1 MCQRSRR
8 LTIGPGTRQGQG
20 MAWLCTHPDILPTMP
35 RPVVAIGNFDGVHAG
50 HRALLAVAKEVAL
63 GLGKAPVVVLT
74 FDPHP
79 RLVLRPEVPHYN
91 LMTLPEKQAALGVAG
106 VQGVAVVPFTLAVA
120 QQTPEAFVA
129 EIVQGWLQAQA
140 VVVGENFR
148 FGAKAAGTPAML
160 AAMLGAANVQVVAL
174 LRDAEGPLSST
185 RLRVAQTAGK
195 TQSSSV

>member
-8 LTIGPGTRQGQG
+8 LTIGPHARQGQG

-35 RPVVAIGNFDGVHAG
+35 CPVVAIGNFDGVHAG

-63 GLGKAPVVVLT
+63 GLGGAPLVVLT

-79 RLVLRPEVPHYN
+79 RTVLRPEVPHHA
-91 LMTLPEKQAALGVAG
+91 LMTLPEKQAALAAAG
-106 VQGVAVVPFTLAVA
+106 VRGVAVVPFTLALA

-148 FGAKAAGTPAML
+148 FGARAAGTPTTL
-160 AAMLGAANVQVVAL
+160 AAMLGAANVQVLPL
-174 LRDAEGPLSST
+174 LRDAEGPLSSS
-185 RLRVAQTAGK
+185 RLRAAQTAG
-195 TQSSSV
+195 

>member
-1 MCQRSRR
+1 
-8 LTIGPGTRQGQG
+8 

-50 HRALLAVAKEVAL
+50 HRALLAVAQAL
-63 GLGKAPVVVLT
+63 AAQRQAPLVVLT

-79 RLVLRPEVPHYN
+79 RTVVRPEVPHYN
-91 LMTLPEKQAALGVAG
+91 LMTLAQKQTALGAAG
-106 VQGVAVVPFTLAVA
+106 AQGVAVVPFTPAVA

-129 EIVQGWLQAQA
+129 EIVQGWLQAQV

-148 FGAKAAGTPAML
+148 FGAKAAGTPAVL
-160 AAMLGAANVQVVAL
+160 AAMLGAANAQVVPL

-185 RLRVAQTAGK
+185 RLRSTQTAG
-195 TQSSSV
+195 